1 MENKKILYKKI
12 AGAIGNAKNIVIT
25 AHQNPDGDALGSIF
39 AMSKY
44 LEHCGKEYQ
53 IFIDGG
59 ADNNYSLPFLNF
71 DIKSDIDWNNIDLLI
86 SLDSDDLKRVGL
98 ESNREILKEKNIINI
113 DHHSTNKYFGD
124 INLVENSAASAT
136 EILAQ
141 FFNFIGFQID
151 KNTATALL
159 LGILTDTNNFA
170 NKNTTIDSFNIVAYL
185 LDRGANLRKFNH
197 CQYYKNRGA
206 ETLKLSGEIF
216 SALQYNNRYN
226 LAYTVITGETIKLA
240 GSNGCHSDIEDTV
253 NFFNNLKGS
262 KFAMIVKEYEN
273 NIKVSLRTTDRY
285 LDLTRLA
292 VFLNGGGHKKAAGFS
307 IKGKLKK
314 MANGWKII

>member
-1 MENKKILYKKI
+1 MENQKILYKKI
-12 AGAIGNAKNIVIT
+12 FGAIDNAKNIVIT
-25 AHQNPDGDALGSIF
+25 SHKNPDGDALGSIF

-59 ADNNYSLPFLNF
+59 MDNNYSLPFLNF
-71 DIKSDIDWNNIDLLI
+71 DINDNINWKDADLLI
-86 SLDSDDLKRVGL
+86 SLDAGDLNRVGL
-98 ESNREILKEKNIINI
+98 ERAEELLKEKIVINI
-113 DHHSTNKYFGD
+113 DHHAANKYFGN
-124 INLVENSAASAT
+124 INLVESLAASTT

-170 NKNTTIDSFNIVAYL
+170 NKNTTVNSFNIVAYL
-185 LDRGANLRKFNH
+185 LDKGANLQKFNH
-197 CQYYKNRGA
+197 CQYHKNCA
-206 ETLKLSGEIF
+206 AQTLKFSGRIF

-226 LAYTVITGETIKLA
+226 LAYTVITKKIIKSAEEDGCSGDIDKTI
-240 GSNGCHSDIEDTV
+240 D
-253 NFFNNLKGS
+253 FFNNLKGS
-262 KFAMIVKEYEN
+262 KFAMIFKEYED
-273 NIKVSLRTTDRY
+273 NIKVSLRTTDKR

-292 VFLNGGGHKKAAGFS
+292 VFFNGGGHKKAAGFS

-314 MANGWKII
+314 TASGWKII